1 MNGRFV
7 IVSGIVV
14 AAVLTIGMLA
24 SRGLDDAAARKRG
37 GCPNGTQAFTHV
49 CIETGSRA
57 TNQGFDDAAATCAA
71 LKRRLPTSAELDAFR
86 QQDGVTLGGAEF
98 TSDFLD
104 GASVL
109 GIDDNG
115 ERAIIGTSPGPNVV
129 FRCVA

>member
-1 MNGRFV
+1 V

-14 AAVLTIGMLA
+14 AVLLTIGMLA
-24 SRGLDDAAARKRG
+24 SRGPDDAAARKHG

-49 CIETGSRA
+49 CIETSSRA
-57 TNQGFDDAAATCAA
+57 TNQGFDDAVATCAA

-86 QQDGVTLGGAEF
+86 QQDGITLGGAEF

-104 GASVL
+104 DTAHVL

-115 ERAIIGTSPGPNVV
+115 GRALIQTAPDINVV
-129 FRCVA
+129 FRCVS